1 MDEETKV
8 TDVVILKQLPV
19 IEERLVVLRDEIN
32 AKVADALSLTCT
44 EDTVKEIKK
53 VRANLKKEAMDFE
66 ARRKDIKKQI
76 LAPYEQFEAVYK
88 EYIGD
93 LYKDADAELARRIGD
108 VENSLKDEKR
118 EELYA
123 YFAELCEAN
132 GLTEDD
138 VAFEEIPVGITLSAS
153 MKSLKDA
160 TKQFVE
166 RVRDELAAIAKDAN
180 AEEVLIEYR
189 KNKNLSQA
197 LLTVSERHRQMEEI
211 RRRSEAG
218 AEDREAEKV
227 AEIDAILAEKADE
240 EDAFGAP
247 TVEAVET
254 ATTAANEDVYEIAFQ
269 VRGTLSALSVL
280 KAFLVDNGY
289 EYEQVQLV

>member
-1 MDEETKV
+1 MDEKTKV

-53 VRANLKKEAMDFE
+53 VRANLKKEATDFE
-66 ARRKDIKKQI
+66 TRRKDIKKQI

-197 LLTVSERHRQMEEI
+197 LLTVSERHRKMEEI

-218 AEDREAEKV
+218 TEDRDAEKV
-227 AEIDAILAEKADE
+227 AEIDAILAEKADK
-240 EDAFGAP
+240 EDAFGEP

-254 ATTAANEDVYEIAFQ
+254 ATTSPDEDVYEITFQ
-269 VRGTLSALSVL
+269 VRGTLSALSIL

-289 EYEQVQLV
+289 EYEQVQIV